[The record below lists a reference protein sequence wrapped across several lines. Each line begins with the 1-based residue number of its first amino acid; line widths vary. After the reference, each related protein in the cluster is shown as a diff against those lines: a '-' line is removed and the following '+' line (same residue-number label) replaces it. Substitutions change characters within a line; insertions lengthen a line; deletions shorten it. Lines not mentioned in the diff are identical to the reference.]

1 MPNDVSM
8 KGIIKNIKNLKST
21 IFSLNLQPKFPYN
34 YKKIIY

>member
-21 IFSLNLQPKFPYN
+21 IPELFTAKS
-34 YKKIIY
+34 